1 MRLGEMRQ
9 LILGGQRS
17 GKSREAERRALV
29 WLQADSRHEARLIA
43 TALAAEN
50 DMRERIATH
59 RQHRPEVIATTEAPW
74 LLSAAVAQHA
84 AAHRLLI
91 VECLTLWLTNWL
103 MPLPG
108 SAVDRAQ
115 WPGERDRFLAAL
127 AAAAG
132 PIVVVSNEIGMGVT
146 PLGRDARRFV
156 DELGLLHQAVAKCCQ
171 ELTLMVAGQAWRQ
184 PVYRPDE
191 R

>member
-1 MRLGEMRQ
+1 MHQ

-29 WLQADSRHEARLIA
+29 WLQADPRREATLIA
-43 TALAAEN
+43 TALAADG
-50 DMRERIATH
+50 DMRERIAIH
-59 RQHRPEVIATTEAPW
+59 RQHRPEAIATAEAPW
-74 LLSAAVAQHA
+74 LLSAAIAQHS

-91 VECLTLWLTNWL
+91 VDCLTLWLTNWL
-103 MPLPG
+103 MPLPE

-115 WPGERDRFLAAL
+115 WPDERDRFLAVL

-132 PIVVVSNEIGMGVT
+132 PVVMVSNEIGMGVT

-156 DELGLLHQAVAKCCQ
+156 DELGLLHQAVAKCC
-171 ELTLMVAGQAWRQ
+171 EDLTLMVAGQAWRQ
-184 PVYRPDE
+184 SVRRPGE
-191 R
+191 S